1 MFLSILK
8 KRFILGNNISC
19 DHNSYLCLVVLNG
32 AGMLNGER
40 VVKER
45 MKKLVIQDFLVYIKK
60 KRFILGNDISCDYLS
75 YLCWIV
81 LNGV

>member
-8 KRFILGNNISC
+8 KRFILGNNIFC
-19 DHNSYLCLVVLNG
+19 DYHSYLCLVVLNG

-45 MKKLVIQDFLVYIKK
+45 MKKLVIQDFLVYIRKK
-60 KRFILGNDISCDYLS
+60 DLSWVMTFPVTILVTFAELF
-75 YLCWIV
+75 
-81 LNGV
+81 

>member
-1 MFLSILK
+1 M
-8 KRFILGNNISC
+8 
-19 DHNSYLCLVVLNG
+19 LNG

-60 KRFILGNDISCDYLS
+60 KDLSWVMTFPVTILVTFAELF
-75 YLCWIV
+75 
-81 LNGV
+81 